1 MLPKLRGMGRSKN
14 TSLWQCDLTLQDYLY
29 FATVT
34 RGSMIETGQ
43 FIHNYSLTY
52 ALGWAKSEWRQE
64 RREPLYEEQLSNVR
78 GIYVTPAKLL
88 TENYIVV
95 PYRAETE
102 SYASSAIPDSK
113 ARSYRTIKCFGP
125 GSVFRFY
132 IFTGSDLDKIP
143 PLIRLGK
150 YMAKA
155 EIAKQRPIELEI
167 VEGDY
172 TTSAL
177 LNWDDMAVRPIL
189 CDVIVY
195 ALPGRLI
202 ENARFSATRYLRAK
216 FASGEEEVRLPLE
229 MGYLRK
235 ELCSS
240 WWEGNAA

>member
-1 MLPKLRGMGRSKN
+1 MLKIKN

-34 RGSMIETGQ
+34 RGRMIETGQ

-52 ALGWAKSEWRQE
+52 ALGWARSEWRQE
-64 RREPLYEEQLSNVR
+64 RKEPLYAEQLGNVK
-78 GIYVTPAKLL
+78 GIYVTPARLL
-88 TENYIVV
+88 TENHTIV

-102 SYASSAIPDSK
+102 SYASSAIPDSNP
-113 ARSYRTIKCFGP
+113 RSYRTIKCFGP

-132 IFTGSDLDKIP
+132 ILTRSDLDKIP

-155 EIAKQRPIELEI
+155 EIAKQRPVELEI
-167 VEGDY
+167 VEGNY
-172 TTSAL
+172 IASTL
-177 LNWDDMAVRPIL
+177 LNWDDIAVRPIL

-202 ENARFSATRYLRAK
+202 ENARFSSTRYLRAK

-240 WWEGNAA
+240 WWDENAA

>member
-1 MLPKLRGMGRSKN
+1 MGRSKRRMLKIKN

-64 RREPLYEEQLSNVR
+64 RKEPLYAEQLSNVK
-78 GIYVTPAKLL
+78 GIYVTPARLL
-88 TENYIVV
+88 TENYIIV
-95 PYRAETE
+95 
-102 SYASSAIPDSK
+102 
-113 ARSYRTIKCFGP
+113 
-125 GSVFRFY
+125 
-132 IFTGSDLDKIP
+132 
-143 PLIRLGK
+143 
-150 YMAKA
+150 
-155 EIAKQRPIELEI
+155 KQRPIELEI
-167 VEGDY
+167 VEGNY
-172 TTSAL
+172 TASTL

-202 ENARFSATRYLRAK
+202 GNARFSGTRYLRAK

-240 WWEGNAA
+240 WWEENAA

>member
-1 MLPKLRGMGRSKN
+1 MLKIKN
-14 TSLWQCDLTLQDYLY
+14 TSLWQCDLTLRDYLY

-34 RGSMIETGQ
+34 RGHTMETGQ

-64 RREPLYEEQLSNVR
+64 RKGPLYAEQLGNVK
-78 GIYVTPAKLL
+78 GIYVTPARLL
-88 TENYIVV
+88 TENCTVV

-102 SYASSAIPDSK
+102 SYASSVVPDSK

-132 IFTGSDLDKIP
+132 VITRSDLDEIP

-155 EIAKQRPIELEI
+155 EIAKQLPVELEI
-167 VEGDY
+167 MEGDY
-172 TTSAL
+172 TTSTL

-202 ENARFSATRYLRAK
+202 ENARFSGNRYLSAK
-216 FASGEEEVRLPLE
+216 FASGKENVKLPLE

-240 WWEGNAA
+240 WWEENAA

>member
-1 MLPKLRGMGRSKN
+1 MLKIKN
-14 TSLWQCDLTLQDYLY
+14 TSLWQCDLRLQDYLY

-34 RGSMIETGQ
+34 RGRMIETGP

-64 RREPLYEEQLSNVR
+64 RKEPLYAEQLSNVK
-78 GIYVTPAKLL
+78 GIYVTPARLL
-88 TENYIVV
+88 TENHTVV

-102 SYASSAIPDSK
+102 SYASSSVPDSK
-113 ARSYRTIKCFGP
+113 PGGYRIIKCFGP

-132 IFTGSDLDKIP
+132 ILTRSDLDKIP

-155 EIAKQRPIELEI
+155 EIAKQRPVELEI
-167 VEGDY
+167 MEGDY

-195 ALPGRLI
+195 ALPGRLM
-202 ENARFSATRYLRAK
+202 ENARFSGTRYLRAR
-216 FASGEEEVRLPLE
+216 FASGEEVKLPLE

-235 ELCSS
+235 ELCST
-240 WWEGNAA
+240 WWEENAA

>member
-1 MLPKLRGMGRSKN
+1 MGKSKYRMLKIKN
-14 TSLWQCDLTLQDYLY
+14 TSLWQCDLRLQDYLY

-34 RGSMIETGQ
+34 RGLMIETGR

-52 ALGWAKSEWRQE
+52 ALGWAKSEWRHESQ
-64 RREPLYEEQLSNVR
+64 EPLYAEQLINVK
-78 GIYVTPAKLL
+78 GIYVTPARLL
-88 TENYIVV
+88 TENHIIV

-102 SYASSAIPDSK
+102 SYSSSAAPGSK
-113 ARSYRTIKCFGP
+113 PGSYRTIKCFGP

-132 IFTGSDLDKIP
+132 ILTRSDLDKIP

-155 EIAKQRPIELEI
+155 EIAKQRPVEVEI
-167 VEGDY
+167 IEGDC

-202 ENARFSATRYLRAK
+202 ENARFSDTPYLKAK
-216 FASGEEEVRLPLE
+216 FASGEEEVKLPLE
-229 MGYLRK
+229 MGYLGK

-240 WWEGNAA
+240 WWKENAA